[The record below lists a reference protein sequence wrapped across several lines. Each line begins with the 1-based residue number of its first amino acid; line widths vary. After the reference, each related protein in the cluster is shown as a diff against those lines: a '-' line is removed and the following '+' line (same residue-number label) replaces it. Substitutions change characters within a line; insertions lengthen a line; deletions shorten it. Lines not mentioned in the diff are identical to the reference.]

1 VAVAAAAADR
11 LVSGLEGSLSA
22 EQNQKF
28 KFSTKCYGM
37 KTHP

>member
-28 KFSTKCYGM
+28 KFSTKCYEM